1 MILFTKCKTKI
12 QLNDNT
18 ILYLKT
24 HPGIIKILP
33 EVFSKI
39 FLRSNIF
46 EYKKEIDLKKNIGFT
61 SLKKVEQIS
70 INEKTW
76 FAQRNNR
83 NNFSRVFF
91 SSNPIVTSIVSVISK

>member
-12 QLNDNT
+12 LLNDNT
-18 ILYLKT
+18 LLYLKT

-70 INEKTW
+70 INL
-76 FAQRNNR
+76 RLLL
-83 NNFSRVFF
+83 
-91 SSNPIVTSIVSVISK
+91 SSLTSYVTVYDCIN